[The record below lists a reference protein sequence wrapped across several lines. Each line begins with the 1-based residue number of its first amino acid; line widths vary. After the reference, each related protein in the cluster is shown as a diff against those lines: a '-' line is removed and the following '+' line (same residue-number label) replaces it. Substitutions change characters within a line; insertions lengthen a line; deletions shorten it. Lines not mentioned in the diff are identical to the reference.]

1 MEEVTPRL
9 SIVMPVYNESEN
21 ILPVLRAVQREVKT
35 RPIEVL
41 IVYDFDEDNTVPVA
55 SRIKASFP
63 EIRLVRNDL
72 GRGVLNALRKGFQVA
87 RAPYV
92 LVMMAD
98 GSDEPRD
105 VDRMLELAHAGADVV
120 AGSRYVRGGGQQGGP
135 LLKRTL
141 SRLAGVSLH
150 RLAGLPIHDATSN
163 FRLYSRRLLD
173 SVNIESAAG
182 FALAI
187 ELTVK
192 AYSLGFGIAE
202 VPTTWHDR
210 TAGSSRFRLWAWM
223 PQYLRWYWMGL
234 GSRWQRREEPL
245 PAPAGQA
252 LAGILRLTSVADSPI
267 RVLVVDDHAVFCDG
281 LATILRL
288 EADIDVVGKGGSVAE
303 AVQSARILQP
313 DVVLLDVHMPDGSG
327 VEAAALIKKDRPQ
340 TQVVI
345 LTSDED
351 EAVLRAAVQAGVT
364 GYLSKQEPA
373 AQVVQAV
380 RSAAH
385 GEALIAPY
393 MLARLLHGMTVSKPY
408 GTGSPLTPREL
419 AVLTEL
425 SLGHDNATVARALRM
440 SPNTVRTH
448 VQNILSKLGVHS
460 KLEAVSK
467 SVREGWIEIAQKPAA

>member
-1 MEEVTPRL
+1 MGEITPRL

-21 ILPVLRAVQREVKT
+21 IQPVLEAVQREVRT

-41 IVYDFDEDNTVPVA
+41 VVYDFDEDSTVPVA
-55 SRIKASFP
+55 ARIKATFP

-72 GRGVLNALRKGFQVA
+72 GRGVLNALRKGFQVS
-87 RAPYV
+87 RAPHV

-105 VDRMLELAHAGADVV
+105 VDGMLELAQAGADVV
-120 AGSRYVRGGGQQGGP
+120 AGSRYVRGGGQLGGP

-150 RLAGLPIHDATSN
+150 WLAGLPVHDATSN

-173 SVNIESAAG
+173 SVSIESAAG

-192 AYSLGFGIAE
+192 AYRLGYLIAE

-210 TAGSSRFRLWAWM
+210 TAGSSRFRLWAWL
-223 PQYLRWYWMGL
+223 PQYLRWYWLGMGA
-234 GSRWQRREEPL
+234 RFQAR
-245 PAPAGQA
+245 PAPATGQA
-252 LAGILRLTSVADSPI
+252 FPRLPRLTTVADSPI
-267 RVLVVDDHAVFCDG
+267 RVLVVDDHAVFSDG

-288 EADIDVVGKGGSVAE
+288 ESDIEVVGKGGSVRE
-303 AVQSARILQP
+303 AVQSARVLEP

-327 VEAAALIKKDRPQ
+327 IDAAALIKKDRPQ
-340 TQVVI
+340 TQVVV

-364 GYLSKQEPA
+364 GYLSKQESS

-380 RSAAH
+380 RSAAR

-393 MLARLLHGMTVSKPY
+393 MLARLLHGMGSAGGPRS
-408 GTGSPLTPREL
+408 GSPLTPREL
-419 AVLTEL
+419 AVLNEL
-425 SLGHDNATVARALRM
+425 SLGHDNATVARALHM

-460 KLEAVSK
+460 KLEAVSRA
-467 SVREGWIEIAQKPAA
+467 VREGWIEIAQKPAA

>member
-1 MEEVTPRL
+1 MYELHPRL
-9 SIVMPVYNESEN
+9 SIVMPVYNEGEN
-21 ILPVLRAVQREVKT
+21 IASVLAALQREVRT

-41 IVYDFDEDNTVPVA
+41 VVYDFEEDNTLPVLA
-55 SRIKASFP
+55 RIKTGFP
-63 EIRLVRNDL
+63 EVRLVRNDI
-72 GRGVLNALRKGFQVA
+72 GRGVLNALRKGFTVA
-87 RAPYV
+87 RGDHV

-98 GSDEPRD
+98 GSDEPKD
-105 VDRMLELAHAGADVV
+105 VDRMVEAAAAGADVV
-120 AGSRYVRGGGQQGGP
+120 AGSRYVRGGGQLGGP

-150 RLAGLPIHDATSN
+150 WLAGLPVHDATSN
-163 FRLYSRRLLD
+163 FRLYSRRLLGA
-173 SVNIESAAG
+173 VVIESAAG

-192 AYSLGFGIAE
+192 AHRLGLRLDE

-210 TAGSSRFRLWAWM
+210 TAGKSRFRLWAWM
-223 PQYLRWYWMGL
+223 PQYLRWYWFGIS
-234 GSRWQRREEPL
+234 SRWSGQG
-245 PAPAGQA
+245 AGT
-252 LAGILRLTSVADSPI
+252 ILRFTGVGDKKI
-267 RVLVVDDHAVFCDG
+267 RVLVVDDHAVFADG
-281 LATILRL
+281 LATILRV
-288 EADIDVVGKGGSVAE
+288 EPDIEVIGKGASVQE
-303 AVQSARILQP
+303 AVQSARVLEP

-327 VEAAALIKKDRPQ
+327 VDAAAQIKKNRPQ

-364 GYLSKQEPA
+364 GYLSKHEPA

-393 MLARLLHGMTVSKPY
+393 MLARLLHGMKRVERPQPA
-408 GTGSPLTPREL
+408 SPLTPREL

-425 SLGHDNATVARALRM
+425 SLGHDNATVAATLRM

-448 VQNILSKLGVHS
+448 VQNILSKLDVHS

-467 SVREGWIEIAQKPAA
+467 GVREGWIEIAQRPAA